1 MFKTF
6 GSEIFCLCFLG
17 SEVIKPPR
25 NKLTGSLTSS
35 FYSYF
40 LVLQN
45 DFVEGKTYSRIGRP
59 GLNLDLG
66 IN

>member
-1 MFKTF
+1 VFKTF
-6 GSEIFCLCFLG
+6 GSEIFYLCFLG
-17 SEVIKPPR
+17 REVIRPPR
-25 NKLTGSLTSS
+25 DKLIGSLTSS
-35 FYSYF
+35 FFSYF
-40 LVLQN
+40 LVVQN